1 MTADDLA
8 LLKSRIDEVVVL
20 ETVHDERI
28 FAKPLVVFDEGDT
41 PDVFYLEVEPGP
53 DGTYI
58 DKGTAGYS
66 VLLSDI
72 LAVRL
77 PPTAEP
83 N

>member
-20 ETVHDERI
+20 ETVQGEHI
-28 FAKPLVVFDEGDT
+28 FAQPLVVFDEGDI

-53 DGTYI
+53 DDTYI
-58 DKGTAGYS
+58 GKGTAGYS

-72 LAVRL
+72 VAVHL
-77 PPTAEP
+77 PPAL
-83 N
+83 

>member
-1 MTADDLA
+1 MTADDFA

-20 ETVHDERI
+20 DIAQGEQI

-41 PDVFYLEVEPGP
+41 PDVFYLEVAPGP

-58 DKGTAGYS
+58 EKGTAGYS
-66 VLLSDI
+66 VLLADI

-77 PPTAEP
+77 PPTP
-83 N
+83 

>member
-20 ETVHDERI
+20 DIVQGEHI

-53 DGTYI
+53 DDTYI
-58 DKGTAGYS
+58 GKGTAGYS

-72 LAVRL
+72 VAVHL
-77 PPTAEP
+77 PPAL
-83 N
+83 

>member
-1 MTADDLA
+1 MTAGDLA

-20 ETVHDERI
+20 ETVQGERI

-53 DGTYI
+53 DDTYI
-58 DKGTAGYS
+58 GKGTAGYS

-72 LAVRL
+72 VAVHL
-77 PPTAEP
+77 PPAL
-83 N
+83 

>member
-8 LLKSRIDEVVVL
+8 FLKSRIDEVVVL
-20 ETVHDERI
+20 DIVQGEHI

-53 DGTYI
+53 DDTYI
-58 DKGTAGYS
+58 EKGTAGYS

-72 LAVRL
+72 VAVHL
-77 PPTAEP
+77 PPAL
-83 N
+83 

>member
-1 MTADDLA
+1 MTPDDLA

-20 ETVHDERI
+20 DTAQGEHI

-41 PDVFYLEVEPGP
+41 SDVFYLEVQPGP

-58 DKGTAGYS
+58 DKGSAGYS

-77 PPTAEP
+77 P
-83 N
+83 

>member
-1 MTADDLA
+1 MTAEDLA

-20 ETVHDERI
+20 ELAQGEQI
-28 FAKPLVVFDEGDT
+28 LAKPLVVFGEGDT

-58 DKGTAGYS
+58 GKGSAGYS

-77 PPTAEP
+77 P
-83 N
+83 

>member
-20 ETVHDERI
+20 ETTQGEQI

-53 DGTYI
+53 EGTYI
-58 DKGTAGYS
+58 DKGSAGYS

-77 PPTAEP
+77 P
-83 N
+83 

>member
-8 LLKSRIDEVVVL
+8 LLKSRIDEVVIL
-20 ETVHDERI
+20 DIVHGQHV

-53 DGTYI
+53 GGTYI
-58 DKGTAGYS
+58 EKGTAGYS
-66 VLLSDI
+66 VLLADI

-77 PPTAEP
+77 PPTP
-83 N
+83 

>member
-20 ETVHDERI
+20 ETVQGEHI

-53 DGTYI
+53 DDTYI
-58 DKGTAGYS
+58 GKGTAGYS

-72 LAVRL
+72 VAVHL
-77 PPTAEP
+77 PPAL
-83 N
+83 